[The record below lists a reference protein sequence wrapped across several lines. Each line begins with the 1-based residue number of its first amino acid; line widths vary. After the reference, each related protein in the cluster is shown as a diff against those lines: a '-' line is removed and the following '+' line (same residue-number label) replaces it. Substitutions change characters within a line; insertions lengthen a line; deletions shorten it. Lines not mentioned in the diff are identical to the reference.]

1 MLFRSHHTADEI
13 LPKGT
18 KCKKCGA
25 TEFEKEKDI
34 MDVWFDSGSSH
45 TAVVKKRSELTFPA
59 DLYLEGN
66 DQYRGWFQSSL
77 LTSVA
82 TTGEAPYKAVLT
94 HGMILDDESRKM
106 SKSLGNGISPQD
118 VTKQY
123 GADVLRLWVAST
135 DYQSDVHISNDIL
148 KQVSESYRKIR
159 NTARYILGNLNGFNP
174 DENMV
179 SLDELMPIDKW
190 ALAKLNNLIDKVK
203 EAYDKYEFHIVYHA
217 IHNFC
222 VVDMSNF
229 YLDVL
234 KDRLYTVV
242 T

>member
-1 MLFRSHHTADEI
+1 MLFRSKDWCISRQRKWGVPIPIFFCKECGEAHIDKEAMLAVADLFEKEGSNAWYHHTADEI

-94 HGMILDDESRKM
+94 HGMILDD
-106 SKSLGNGISPQD
+106 D
-118 VTKQY
+118 V
-123 GADVLRLWVAST
+123 
-135 DYQSDVHISNDIL
+135 
-148 KQVSESYRKIR
+148 
-159 NTARYILGNLNGFNP
+159 
-174 DENMV
+174 
-179 SLDELMPIDKW
+179 
-190 ALAKLNNLIDKVK
+190 
-203 EAYDKYEFHIVYHA
+203 
-217 IHNFC
+217 
-222 VVDMSNF
+222 
-229 YLDVL
+229 
-234 KDRLYTVV
+234 KD
-242 T
+242 